1 MTGGDIFTEIT
12 EDIADLNNTVVFK
25 AGTQTITGDK
35 TLSGTTTFTGNI
47 SANFNT
53 ITPTE
58 LGYIDGLTGNAQAQI
73 TARPMRSE
81 VCLLDTTNQTINGVK
96 SFSNPPECATNPTT
110 TNQLTN
116 KNYVDGKVPLT
127 GAATISGVKTFTTLP
142 ESSVA
147 PTTNNQLA
155 NKLYVDSHL
164 SGSYVDLTT
173 NQTVGGVKTFTSL
186 PESSVA
192 PTTNNQFANKLYV
205 DSHLS
210 GSYVDLTTNQ
220 TVGGVKTF
228 TSLPASSVAP
238 TTANQLVNKTYAD
251 TKVSL
256 TGAETIAGI
265 KTFSSLPESSVAP
278 TTANQLVNKTY
289 ADTKATDSLVVK
301 LAGTQTITGEKT
313 FQNDIFTV
321 DNAAG
326 VDRIVVNGAAT
337 TLTNTTISLTDATPT
352 TRYSQTSTLTTI
364 RNATINLNDN
374 TPITRFSQTSTTT
387 TIRNTQINLQNN
399 SGTNMITIGASE
411 VNSNNQFG
419 SYEYYT
425 GLGGAT
431 TNPLVSFALTLYP
444 QVYNTTASQ
453 LLLGYPDAN
462 NTKFNRTI
470 RFPYSVRLVGWNVS
484 GDTTAH
490 GADTLRLRITTGTAG
505 GGTSYYSLTTNVPAN
520 GLQSSSCVVND
531 NGSFYG
537 FTSIGFINNTIIP
550 AGTQVLFYENTG
562 TTFVNEMMFVLFFQ
576 QIGAF

>member
-1 MTGGDIFTEIT
+1 MDFYQGTPNLPMTGGDIFTEIT

-228 TSLPASSVAP
+228 TSLPA
-238 TTANQLVNKTYAD
+238 
-251 TKVSL
+251 
-256 TGAETIAGI
+256 
-265 KTFSSLPESSVAP
+265 SSVAP